1 MRIYKSLIRL
11 TTRQRLYMLGA
22 FSAIALSI
30 TICVDA
36 NAAESPGNHNVGQ
49 TVVQSVAD
57 AKIYRTRK
65 IEIRGTVSDSTGV
78 LPGVS
83 IRVKGTEKGT
93 STDGSG
99 KYILDVPDG
108 NSVLVFSIVGYV
120 TQEIPVKG
128 REVINV
134 RLKPS
139 QNSLNDVVVVGF
151 GTQKRTEVVGSI
163 TTINPGELKVPS
175 SNLTTALA
183 GRLAGVIAYQRSG
196 EPGAD
201 NAEFFIRGVAS
212 FGSGKVDPLILIDGV
227 EMTVTDMA
235 RLQPDDIES
244 FSVMKDATSTAVYG
258 ARGANG
264 VVLIQTKRGKE
275 GRTVIGFRVENSISK
290 NTKDLEFAD
299 PVSFMEMYN
308 EARLA
313 RDPFAD
319 NYYSQEKIDATAE
332 GQNPLIY
339 PSIDWRKQMFKEYA
353 LNQRYNLNVRGGGK
367 AARYYVAASL
377 ANDNGILNV
386 DKRNNFNSNI
396 NLKTYTL
403 RSNVDID
410 LGKTTKL
417 LVNLNGNFD
426 DYTGP
431 IEGGK
436 SLFNKVILASPVD
449 FPAYWPVDDAHSWVK
464 HIMFGRPKD
473 LNAGFINPY
482 ADMVKGYKD
491 YSRSLMMA
499 QLELKQGLSFL
510 TEGLNF
516 RMMINTKRISFFDVV
531 RQYAPFFYSLTAYDP
546 TTKDYSIGIANP
558 NTGTEYLDY
567 SEPTKELSSE
577 LYMESALNYART
589 FGKKHDL
596 SGLLIVTQRG
606 ALKVSSSTVNPTLQN
621 SLPARNMGISGRA
634 TYLYDKRFAAEINF
648 GYNGSERFH
657 ESKRWGFFPSA
668 GVAWTISNEPFM
680 KPYEHIFNNLKL
692 RATYGLVGNDAIGKS
707 TDRFFYLSEVEMND
721 GSRGARFGKDRADYL
736 AGISVNRFSN
746 PDITWET
753 SYQKN
758 LGLEIGLFN
767 KLNILADFYT
777 TKRTDILMT
786 RGDIPTTMGL
796 SAIVQANVGEATTK
810 GMEVAVDFS
819 HSFSNRVWLQARG
832 NFTLA
837 GSKRTVFEEPV
848 YEKEYWKSKVGH
860 AIYQQWAYIGER
872 LFIDEQDVANNPPQ
886 NFGSKN
892 VPGDIKYKDVNQDGQ
907 ITELDMVPMGLPTLP
922 EITYGGGFSM
932 GVKSF
937 DFSMFFQGTARE
949 SFWINPRDS
958 QPYRGGRQV
967 LKAFADNHWTEETPD
982 LQALYPRLN
991 TSESFNNNQL
1001 SSWWLRNGDFLR
1013 LKNAEFGYTLPKTL
1027 ANKLKLQ
1034 SVRMY
1039 VNGSNLMVWSSFKLW
1054 DVEMGGN
1061 GLGYPLQRVYNIGLM
1076 VTF

>member
-1 MRIYKSLIRL
+1 MRKNYYK
-11 TTRQRLYMLGA
+11 QRLSMFVVLGGLVL
-22 FSAIALSI
+22 AIANLADASASEYPANKAGMNGKAI
-30 TICVDA
+30 APKLVDA
-36 NAAESPGNHNVGQ
+36 KSYGA
-49 TVVQSVAD
+49 
-57 AKIYRTRK
+57 RK

-83 IRVKGTEKGT
+83 IRLKGKENSGT
-93 STDGSG
+93 STDVSG

-108 NSVLVFSIVGYV
+108 NAVLIFSIVGYV

-134 RLKPS
+134 VLKPS
-139 QNSLNDVVVVGF
+139 QNSLDDVVVVGF

-201 NAEFFIRGVAS
+201 NAEFFIRGVQS
-212 FGSGKVDPLILIDGV
+212 FGTGKVDPLILIDGV
-227 EMTVTDMA
+227 EMTTNDMA

-264 VVLIQTKRGKE
+264 VILIQTKRGKE
-275 GRTVIGFRVENSISK
+275 GRTIIGFRVENSISK
-290 NTKDLEFAD
+290 NTKNIELAD

-332 GQNPLIY
+332 GQDQLIY
-339 PSIDWRKQMFKEYA
+339 PAIDWRKQMFKEYA

-367 AARYYVAASL
+367 SARYYVAASL

-431 IEGGK
+431 IEGGA
-436 SLFNKVILASPVD
+436 SLFKKVILASPVA
-449 FPAYWPVDDAHSWVK
+449 FPAYWPVDEEHSWVK
-464 HIMFGRPKD
+464 HIMFGRPAD
-473 LNAGFINPY
+473 VNAGFINPY

-499 QLELKQGLSFL
+499 QLELKQGLSSL
-510 TEGLNF
+510 ITQGLNF
-516 RMMINTKRISFFDVV
+516 RMMINTKRIGFFDVV
-531 RQYAPFFYSLTAYDP
+531 RKYSPFFYNLTAYDP
-546 TTKDYSIGIANP
+546 MTKDYSITMANP
-558 NTGTEYLDY
+558 TTGAEYLDY
-567 SEPTKELSSE
+567 SEPNKDLSSE

-589 FGKKHDL
+589 FGKKHDV
-596 SGLLIVTQRG
+596 SGLLIMTQRQ
-606 ALKVSSSTVNPTLQN
+606 ALKVTSSGSTTLQL
-621 SLPARNMGISGRA
+621 SLPSRNMGISGRA
-634 TYLYDKRFAAEINF
+634 TYLYDKRFAAEVNF

-680 KPYEHIFNNLKL
+680 KPYERIFNNLKV
-692 RATYGLVGNDAIGKS
+692 RATYGLVGNDAIGPP

-721 GSRGARFGKDRADYL
+721 GGRGARFGRERADYL
-736 AGISVNRFSN
+736 SGISVNRFSN

-777 TKRTDILMT
+777 TKRTNILMT

-796 SAIVQANVGEATTK
+796 SAAVRANVGEATSK
-810 GMEVAVDFS
+810 GMEVGVDFS

-837 GSKRTVFEEPV
+837 GSKRTIFEEPV
-848 YEKEYWKSKVGH
+848 YEKEYWLSKVGYS
-860 AIYQQWAYIGER
+860 ISQPWAYIAER

-892 VPGDIKYKDVNQDGQ
+892 VPGDIKYKDVNRDGQ
-907 ITELDMVPMGLPTLP
+907 ITALDQVPMGLPTTP
-922 EITYGGGFSM
+922 EITYGFGFSL

-949 SFWINPRDS
+949 SFWISPSNV
-958 QPYRGGRQV
+958 QPFDGGRQV
-967 LKAFADNHWTEETPD
+967 LQAFADSHWTVETPD
-982 LQALYPRLN
+982 LQALYPRFN
-991 TSESFNNNQL
+991 TTFSNNNNQL

-1013 LKNAEFGYTLPKTL
+1013 LKNAEVGYTLPKTL
-1027 ANKLKLQ
+1027 AQRLKLQ

-1039 VNGSNLMVWSSFKLW
+1039 VNGSNLMALSSFKLW
-1054 DVEMGGN
+1054 DNEMGGN